1 MKGVSV
7 WKGRLPGASAFG
19 WAASSVKP
27 APRFWST
34 TPVSPATTPE
44 PHSW

>member
-7 WKGRLPGASAFG
+7 WKGRLPGASTFG

>member
-7 WKGRLPGASAFG
+7 WKGRFPGARTFG
-19 WAASSVKP
+19 WPASSVNP

-34 TPVSPATTPE
+34 TPVSPATIPE
-44 PHSW
+44 PHS